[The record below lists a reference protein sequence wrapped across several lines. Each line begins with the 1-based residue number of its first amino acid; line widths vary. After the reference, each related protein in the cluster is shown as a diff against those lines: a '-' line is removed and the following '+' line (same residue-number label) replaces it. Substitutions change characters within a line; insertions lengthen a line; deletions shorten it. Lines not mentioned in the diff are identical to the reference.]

1 MGKIIVVE
9 TVADSIGNIVGRTS
23 FVACSCCNKWS
34 IMVDNIGP
42 LDRWDT
48 CIVVVGN
55 IDSMR

>member
-1 MGKIIVVE
+1 MSKIIAVE
-9 TVADSIGNIVGRTS
+9 AVDSIDNIEGRTS